1 MKKHL
6 LTFLYYF
13 LFHAVAFYFLFETES
28 LTRVLLQAALGALVL
43 TIMTR
48 YLSKAG
54 QGPTRKIVRRI
65 VKGKEEDP
73 S

>member
-1 MKKHL
+1 MKHL

-13 LFHAVAFYFLFETES
+13 IFHAVAFYFLFKTDS
-28 LTRVLLQAALGALVL
+28 LIRVLLQAALGALVL
-43 TIMTR
+43 TLMTR
-48 YLSKAG
+48 YLSKVG